1 VFRSRIR
8 LSALFL
14 VAALGLVSGA
24 EREDGQT
31 PPATIQDL
39 RGLDRIDVEPFSGA
53 LRYARTDLVIGEGD
67 AQLVLQRTWST
78 AGGNLQ
84 HFGLHWASPLSLRVE
99 VQPQNERAVFID
111 EAGFP
116 HRFGGAPDAM
126 LSVEGRPMTLHRFE
140 RGSQRGWILEGRRP
154 HEALAFD
161 TKGRVRALR
170 IRGKVV
176 RRYSYDKQGALAS
189 LSGPWGRLRV
199 VRDERGRLSELL
211 GPDGVRIRYGWTPEN
226 KLSQVSRDERKE
238 TYGYDGAGRLDSL
251 ARGQA
256 RVRYDDFNRVT
267 ELSGAGIHTS
277 RLAYGED
284 LTGGTVTTLT
294 RGASQT
300 RLTRSLD
307 GRVLT
312 RTLMTGGVEVLRF
325 DARHRLQER
334 VRGEQRWAW
343 THDERGR
350 LTRYDAPEGPT
361 TFRYAAGQ
369 GPRSQEPTAIT
380 LPGDLTVRFRYD
392 EAGRRT
398 AATHPAFGTFTT
410 TYDGAGRV
418 SERRTS
424 RGLRQLH
431 RYDERGY
438 LSQVEVAGQTTRYE
452 RGPDGRLLAIHN
464 PDGSKVQTTD
474 TNKGRRVTLRDGS
487 GLIQDTLY
495 DRRGRP
501 LRRTDDLGRTS
512 IYRWTLQGDLSSVR
526 DELGLIARF
535 EYAAGGQLTAVIDGA
550 GSAVR
555 YTRPNQ
561 TTVIVDDDTRGQ
573 TRIEHDSWGRVLRQ
587 VRPGSETRFAYDS
600 ASRLTTRTTTT
611 GDKTSAETFAYD
623 AAGRTVSQAGPE
635 GGYTMAYDGAGRLEK
650 LTNTALGKSVS
661 YGYDASGART
671 RMTLPWGTTRYGFD
685 VAGQLEQLTT
695 PAGETIRFAREPGGA
710 RSAIHYPNGV
720 VTRFLRSGRVL
731 NAVETRK
738 GDALLSRRAYSYDR
752 HGRVAKVE
760 DERGRAT
767 LLERDARGRLTKIS
781 EGSEAE
787 AFAYDLAGNRSA
799 IGATKTKVAKGNR
812 LLRAGERR
820 LSYDAGGAL
829 VGIQTQAGTTRLSY
843 GTGGQLQSATLP
855 SGETTRY
862 GYAPNGT
869 RLWREDGAGKTHYL
883 NDLADVVGEFRQGKL
898 SSSFV
903 HGEGVDDVLQGRW
916 EGESFFYH
924 YDQVRSVTALSDAKG
939 SVAARYAYSPF
950 GETKL
955 AEGRAAKQNPFRYT
969 SREHDAQTGLYH
981 YRARSYSPELGRFTT
996 PDPAGRVGGFN
1007 LYAYA
1012 SNDPASFNDPYG
1024 LWPQW
1029 LNDAVAR
1036 GRDVVTQATTSAL
1049 NWADQYPGTRQLANA
1064 ARFQYG
1070 LSTGFVKGVIG
1081 GVKGVVNLAVA
1092 GYETVRDGT
1101 YDEAWQSIRGIY
1113 DNREAIYDAVG
1124 DKLVEYGHAALND
1137 PQRFG
1142 EMTGYFLGEA
1152 ALAAV
1157 GTKGLDKVGVL
1168 GRAASVAGTVTRPAG
1183 RVISGATAP
1192 IRRAA
1197 APVLRPVGDA
1207 ARAVANSRPGRV
1219 VGATVAAPFRAFD
1232 YVTEVPFMVGGAVVR
1247 RVRPGT
1253 AATRGSAAAG
1263 NGVVLGSEGGAGLG
1277 QGARLG
1283 GTPQQGLGTG
1293 PGATATTPSGGLG
1306 QGARLGSGDTPGV
1319 QLGNADGLSGA
1330 LKGQGGGRG
1339 TTFDPDKTVVIP
1351 RDGRTVVPRR
1361 PPPGRAN
1368 LEEFAD
1374 KVWKDRDQL
1383 AGRGDR
1389 PIYRMY
1395 NQTDEANPLAVTTD
1409 DYLDKIGRI
1418 ARERPAGTVSNPQ
1431 SLQYSPTDQALANRA
1446 AGTLDPA
1453 AASRLENTFYR
1464 FERADWNPGAVTER
1478 VYVNASADHAP
1489 QMMNGI
1495 VKKILDDPAS
1505 YPGVEMAKISGPGAV
1520 GGRAENIVIYTT
1532 GPEASERVLRTLRE
1546 VQQKYPQY
1554 FQNTT
1559 PALTERVAPGISR
1572 GAEPTAYAGQ
1582 ESFGSIR
1589 AKAVAEALEKT
1600 TRAGGDRAA
1609 FLRNLDET
1617 FRRYGIDPDNP
1628 ARNLPGGPQQ

>member
-14 VAALGLVSGA
+14 VAALGLAAGA
-24 EREDGQT
+24 EREDGQKT
-31 PPATIQDL
+31 PATIQDL

-53 LRYARTDLVIGEGD
+53 LRYERTDLVIGEGD
-67 AQLVLQRTWST
+67 AQLVLRRTWST

-99 VQPQNERAVFID
+99 VQDERAVFID
-111 EAGFP
+111 EAGYP
-116 HRFGGAPDAM
+116 HRFRGNPEVMVAI
-126 LSVEGRPMTLHRFE
+126 EGRPTTLRRFK

-170 IRGKVV
+170 VRGKVV
-176 RRYSYDKQGALAS
+176 RRYRYDAQGALS
-189 LSGPWGRLRV
+189 SVSGPWGRLRV
-199 VRDERGRLSELL
+199 VRDERGRLNELL
-211 GPDGVRIRYGWTPEN
+211 GPDGIRIRYGWTPEN
-226 KLSQVSRDERKE
+226 RLSQVSRDARQE
-238 TYGYDGAGRLDSL
+238 TYGYDSVGRLDSL

-267 ELSGAGIHTS
+267 ELSGAGIHTA
-277 RLAYGED
+277 RLSYGED

-294 RGASQT
+294 RGASTT

-307 GRVLT
+307 GRTLT

-334 VRGEQRWAW
+334 VRGQQRWAW
-343 THDERGR
+343 THDTLGR
-350 LTRYDAPEGPT
+350 LTRYDSPQGPT

-369 GPRSQEPTAIT
+369 GPRTQEPTAIT

-392 EAGRRT
+392 ESGRRT

-410 TYDGAGRV
+410 TYDDAGRV

-452 RGPDGRLLAIHN
+452 RGPDGRLLVIHN
-464 PDGSKVQTTD
+464 PDGSKVESGD
-474 TNKGRRVTLRDGS
+474 TNQGRRVTLRDGS

-512 IYRWTLQGDLSSVR
+512 VYRWTLQGDLSSVR

-555 YTRPNQ
+555 YSRPDAK
-561 TTVIVDDDTRGQ
+561 TVIVSDDTRGQ
-573 TRIEHDSWGRVLRQ
+573 TRIEHDPWGRVLRQ
-587 VRPGSETRFAYDS
+587 VRPEGQTRFAYDS
-600 ASRLTTRTTTT
+600 AGRLTTRTTTL
-611 GDKTSAETFAYD
+611 GKTSHRETFAYD
-623 AAGRTVSQAGPE
+623 AAGRTLLQEGPQ
-635 GGYTMAYDGAGRLEK
+635 GGYRMAYDAAGRLEQ
-650 LTNTALGKSVS
+650 LTNTALGKSVR
-661 YGYDASGART
+661 YGYDETGART
-671 RMTLPWGTTRYGFD
+671 SMTLPWGTTRYGFD
-685 VAGQLEQLTT
+685 VAGQLETLTT
-695 PAGETIRFAREPGGA
+695 PAGEEIRFARTPGGE

-720 VTRFLRSGRVL
+720 VTRFLREGRIL
-731 NAVETRK
+731 KAVETRK
-738 GDALLSRRAYSYDR
+738 GETLLSRRAYSYDR
-752 HGRVAKVE
+752 HARVSKIE
-760 DERGRAT
+760 DEGGRAT
-767 LLERDARGRLTKIS
+767 LLERDGRGRVTKVSVGATS
-781 EGSEAE
+781 ED
-787 AFAYDLAGNRSA
+787 FAYDLAGNRSA
-799 IGATKTKVAKGNR
+799 VDGTKTKLGQGNR
-812 LLRAGERR
+812 LLRQGQRR
-820 LSYDAGGAL
+820 LRYDESGAL
-829 VGIQTQAGTTRLSY
+829 VGIEAQAGTTRLAY
-843 GTGGQLQSATLP
+843 TPRGQLQSATLP
-855 SGETTRY
+855 GGETVRY

-869 RLWREDGAGKTHYL
+869 RLWRQDGAGKTHYL
-883 NDLADVVGEFRQGKL
+883 NDLANVVGEFRQGKL

-916 EGESFFYH
+916 GGESFFYH

-939 SVAARYAYSPF
+939 TVAARYAYSPF
-950 GETKL
+950 GEAKL
-955 AEGRAAKQNPFRYT
+955 AEGRAAQRNPFRYT
-969 SREHDAQTGLYH
+969 SRERDGRTGLYH

-1036 GRDVVTQATTSAL
+1036 GRDVVSEATTSAL
-1049 NWADQYPGTRQLANA
+1049 GWADQYPGTRQLANA
-1064 ARFQYG
+1064 ARFSYG
-1070 LSTGFVKGVIG
+1070 LSTGFVNGVVG
-1081 GVKGVVNLAVA
+1081 GVKGVAHLAVA

-1168 GRAASVAGTVTRPAG
+1168 GKAASVAGHVTRPVG
-1183 RVISGATAP
+1183 RVVSGATAP

-1207 ARAVANSRPGRV
+1207 ARAVATSKPGRV
-1219 VGATVAAPFRAFD
+1219 VGTTVAAPFRAFD
-1232 YVTEVPFMVGGAVVR
+1232 YVTETPFMLGNAIKRKFRSDAGALS
-1247 RVRPGT
+1247 T
-1253 AATRGSAAAG
+1253 AAAG
-1263 NGVVLGSEGGAGLG
+1263 NGVALGSQTGPGLG

-1283 GTPQQGLGTG
+1283 GSPQQGLGSTTG
-1293 PGATATTPSGGLG
+1293 ATTPSGGLG
-1306 QGARLGSGDTPGV
+1306 QGARLGSADTPGV

-1330 LKGQGGGRG
+1330 LKGNGGGRG

-1351 RDGRTVVPRR
+1351 RDGKTVVPRR
-1361 PPPGRAN
+1361 TGVAPGRAN

-1374 KVWKDRDQL
+1374 RVWKDRDQL

-1395 NQTDEANPLAVTTD
+1395 NQTDEANPLGVAND
-1409 DYLDKIGRI
+1409 DYLNRIGRI

-1431 SLQYSPTDQALANRA
+1431 GLYGPTDDILANRA
-1446 AGTLDPA
+1446 AGQLDPSV
-1453 AASRLENTFYR
+1453 ASRLDNTFYR
-1464 FERADWNPGAVTER
+1464 FERANWKPEAVTER

-1589 AKAVAEALEKT
+1589 AKAVSEALEKT

-1609 FLRNLDET
+1609 FLRNLDES

-1628 ARNLPGGPQQ
+1628 HRNLPGGPQQ